1 MREHRNFQSFIDYIM
16 PQKEQYLRDGLAEDC
31 EWTTGNLYTDAAT
44 LIEDLKTKGGSLPPT
59 HKFYSPATLVIKG
72 SDAYTPDFI
81 FDVCGQ
87 SFDIGLV
94 CEGYPEAWLCEHQ
107 IPTHKDSLTIRI
119 LHGASGG
126 VDNLEATKLY
136 AAICD
141 LYTAALK
148 KYRVR
153 IVIDWNAAPSGMGE
167 YFHRVTICDF
177 ADYLEPTTLVSLTS
191 ICMFR
196 TIMKMCSDNNGHVAW
211 PAAWRKYFN
220 GTTTQVEFNDVE
232 GGKELVLPPIHSRTF
247 ATYDLQ
253 NLLKAAQLIDN
264 TEEGA

>member
-16 PQKEQYLRDGLAEDC
+16 PTKEQYIRKALAEDC
-31 EWTTGNLYTDAAT
+31 EWVTGNLYTDADS

-59 HKFYSPATLVIKG
+59 HKFYTPKELVISG
-72 SDAYTPDFI
+72 SDGYTQDFV

-94 CEGYPEAWLCEHQ
+94 CEGYPEAWLCEQ
-107 IPTHKDSLTIRI
+107 QMPTHKDSLTIRI
-119 LHGASGG
+119 LHGVSGA
-126 VDNLEATKLY
+126 VDNIEATKLFS
-136 AAICD
+136 AISD

-153 IVIDWNAAPSGMGE
+153 IVIDWNAAPYGSAE

-177 ADYLEPTTLVSLTS
+177 ADYLEPSTLVSLTS
-191 ICMFR
+191 VCMFR
-196 TIMKMCSDNNGHVAW
+196 SIMRMCSDNCGSVGW

-220 GTTTQVEFNDVE
+220 GTTTNIEFNDVE
-232 GGKELVLPPIHSRTF
+232 GGKELVLPPIHTNTF
-247 ATYDLQ
+247 AKYDIN
-253 NLLKAAQLIDN
+253 NLLSAAGLIS
-264 TEEGA
+264 TEEA